1 MAETAAAVA
10 VEAVTG
16 TATKRSASTAA
27 ALACASVLM
36 ALADVVGLEVG
47 EDASA
52 QAELSS
58 SVRRGGVNLAGAV
71 DLLMGGGAERGA
83 LHCCR
88 IWQETKF
95 RNMPVNLPSKIEAP
109 LVSPFIPSEN
119 A

>member
-58 SVRRGGVNLAGAV
+58 SVRRGGVNLGSCRRCGPESMRSDADELQECMV
-71 DLLMGGGAERGA
+71 RNEGGAATSTCGRG
-83 LHCCR
+83 
-88 IWQETKF
+88 ETTTAQ
-95 RNMPVNLPSKIEAP
+95 R
-109 LVSPFIPSEN
+109 
-119 A
+119 

>member
-58 SVRRGGVNLAGAV
+58 SVRQS
-71 DLLMGGGAERGA
+71 
-83 LHCCR
+83 CR
-88 IWQETKF
+88 RCGPESM
-95 RNMPVNLPSKIEAP
+95 R
-109 LVSPFIPSEN
+109 
-119 A
+119 

>member
-52 QAELSS
+52 QAKLSS

-71 DLLMGGGAERGA
+71 DLLMGGGAKRGA

-88 IWQETKF
+88 IRPGNE
-95 RNMPVNLPSKIEAP
+95 
-109 LVSPFIPSEN
+109 VSYRYRAGKLAEH
-119 A
+119 

>member
-47 EDASA
+47 EYASA
-52 QAELSS
+52 QAEYPPRCGVAASILPALWTSLWEAVP
-58 SVRRGGVNLAGAV
+58 SVERFTVVFGAG
-71 DLLMGGGAERGA
+71 R
-83 LHCCR
+83 
-88 IWQETKF
+88 
-95 RNMPVNLPSKIEAP
+95 
-109 LVSPFIPSEN
+109 
-119 A
+119 